1 MLKFK
6 DFVPFIEKREGIYAQ
21 NQMEG
26 FESAVAEADAWMR
39 KEGILPLHVE
49 TVVVPSLDVKDGT
62 RSPRFGHP
70 PATGS
75 TFQWWF
81 QFLRIWYQQNG

>member
-6 DFVPFIEKREGIYAQ
+6 DFVPFIEKREGVYAK

-26 FESAVAEADAWMR
+26 VEKAVAEADDWLK

-49 TVVVPSLDVKDGT
+49 TVVVPGLGAEEET
-62 RSPRFGHP
+62 RSPRFGCP
-70 PATGS
+70 PALGS
-75 TFQWWF
+75 TFPWWF
-81 QFLRIWYQQNG
+81 QFVRIWYQQK

>member
-1 MLKFK
+1 MLAFK
-6 DFVPFIEKREGIYAQ
+6 DFVPFIEKREGVYVH

-26 FESAVAEADAWMR
+26 FEKAVAEADDWMK

-49 TVVVPSLDVKDGT
+49 TVVVPSLGAKDET
-62 RSPRFGHP
+62 TSPRFGHP

-81 QFLRIWYQQNG
+81 QFVRIWYQKK